1 MASPDTAGA
10 GHGDGAAAPQGR
22 LDRVIDHGCA
32 VVEGLLAALMM
43 AMVAMVLGNVVLRY
57 AFGTGIA
64 VSEELSR
71 LGLVWITFIGAVVA
85 WWRGQHLGVDTVVL
99 LLPPVGRWLC
109 ALASEALAILCCV
122 LVVIGTAQQHEIS
135 TTTTSLVTGLPL
147 IWVYGMGYV
156 AGAGIG
162 ALALLRL
169 VRLAMKGPRAMQ
181 AQVHTDHTEVLV

>member
-10 GHGDGAAAPQGR
+10 GRGDGAAGPKGA
-22 LDRVIDHGCA
+22 LDRVIDRGCA
-32 VVEGLLAALMM
+32 AVEGLLAALMV

-71 LGLVWITFIGAVVA
+71 LGLVWITFVGAVVA
-85 WWRGQHLGVDTVVL
+85 WWRGQHLGVDTVVV
-99 LLPPVGRWLC
+99 LLPPGGRWLC
-109 ALASEALAILCCV
+109 ALASEVLAVVCCV

-135 TTTTSLVTGLPL
+135 ATTASLVTGLPL
-147 IWVYGMGYV
+147 IWMYGMGYV

-181 AQVHTDHTEVLV
+181 AEVHAEHTELLA